1 MAKHPLDRNI
11 ALFVAYRLLFNLRFY
26 YPVFALFY
34 LDAGVSL
41 EEFAWLQGLW
51 SLSIIVFE
59 VPSGMLADTIGRRK
73 TLRLAAFLAVLEMI
87 VFAVS
92 QDLLG
97 FAVNRVLSGFNE
109 SLASGADSAL
119 LYDSLKARGREDEYK
134 KWLGAAQFYGLTLGS
149 VSTILGAYLYTF
161 HIRYPIWVTAGC
173 MAGAAVVSL
182 FFREPTTTE
191 HKLSWRAQWALL
203 RESVRVLAESR
214 ILWYLVALMVVVD
227 CSARIV
233 LVHTSLYYQALLI
246 PTAWFGVVG
255 VGVRLVTSVV
265 SKNAYRID
273 AVLGFHRATAV
284 MLLVMA
290 VGFGG
295 MAAMVPYYGVVF
307 VPVLVSGMYFLA
319 LTVEGEINKRIPS
332 DRRATVLS
340 LKNMALNLAF
350 AAGMPLFA
358 EAAARGLA
366 VGFRSLFL
374 FFVAS
379 SLVLLLASRGLRAGG
394 ETDVHPEGP
403 A

>member
-1 MAKHPLDRNI
+1 
-11 ALFVAYRLLFNLRFY
+11 
-26 YPVFALFY
+26 
-34 LDAGVSL
+34 
-41 EEFAWLQGLW
+41 
-51 SLSIIVFE
+51 
-59 VPSGMLADTIGRRK
+59 
-73 TLRLAAFLAVLEMI
+73 
-87 VFAVS
+87 
-92 QDLLG
+92 
-97 FAVNRVLSGFNE
+97 
-109 SLASGADSAL
+109 
-119 LYDSLKARGREDEYK
+119 
-134 KWLGAAQFYGLTLGS
+134 
-149 VSTILGAYLYTF
+149 
-161 HIRYPIWVTAGC
+161 
-173 MAGAAVVSL
+173 
-182 FFREPTTTE
+182 
-191 HKLSWRAQWALL
+191 
-203 RESVRVLAESR
+203 
-214 ILWYLVALMVVVD
+214 
-227 CSARIV
+227 
-233 LVHTSLYYQALLI
+233 
-246 PTAWFGVVG
+246 
-255 VGVRLVTSVV
+255 
-265 SKNAYRID
+265 
-273 AVLGFHRATAV
+273 